1 MKIGILTQ
9 PLHHNYGGIIQNWA
23 LQQVLRRLGHRPEMI
38 FLTNGSRPNRLL
50 LVKRCLSLVKCLI
63 KKYLLRKLYIYLYS
77 IYDPKYNPTVPHY
90 ADYRF
95 VRRICK
101 TKRLTADI
109 DLARLAR
116 RRKYEAF
123 VVGSDQVWREEYS
136 PRIQSFF
143 LDFLPNGDARK
154 RIAYAA
160 SFGKAQDYISADK
173 MPECRRLLGRFDAV
187 SVREDEGV
195 DIVRNDFGRNQVE
208 KVLDPTLL
216 LDAADY
222 QNLIK
227 LADRHTEPYIASYV
241 LDPSDDKS
249 ALLEQISAE
258 RKLSVSAIDIEVR
271 PEGMATMSQWL
282 ANFADADFVVTD
294 SFHGCV
300 FSIIFGKPFIAIGNA
315 ERGLGRFQSLL
326 GELGL
331 NDRLITGLSDYQTRN
346 DKLLATLNYEPVRAR
361 IDKLRQS
368 SIQFLTDSLK

>member
-38 FLTNGSRPNRLL
+38 FLAGACRPKGAFLI
-50 LVKRCLSLVKCLI
+50 KRCLSFIKCLI
-63 KKYLLRKLYIYLYS
+63 KKYLLRKPHIYLYS
-77 IYDPKYNPTVPHY
+77 VFDPAYNPSAPHY
-90 ADYRF
+90 ADSEF

-109 DLARLAR
+109 NLARLAR

-136 PRIQSFF
+136 PHIQSFF

-160 SFGKAQDYISADK
+160 SFGKAHDYISADK
-173 MPECRRLLGRFDAV
+173 MPECRRLLARFDAV

-195 DIVRNDFGRNQVE
+195 DIVRNDFGRDQVE

-216 LDAADY
+216 LDVADY

-227 LADRHTEPYIASYV
+227 PADRHTEPYIASYV

-249 ALLEQISAE
+249 ALLAQISAE
-258 RKLSVSAIDIEVR
+258 RRLPVSAIDIEIR
-271 PEGMATMSQWL
+271 QEGMATMSQWL

-331 NDRLITGLSDYQTRN
+331 NDRLITGLSDYQTRK
-346 DKLLATLNYEPVRAR
+346 DKLLATLNYEPVRAKL
-361 IDKLRQS
+361 DKLRQS
-368 SIQFLTDSLK
+368 SLHFLTDSLK

>member
-23 LQQVLRRLGHRPEMI
+23 LQQVLQRLRHRPEMI
-38 FLTNGSRPNRLL
+38 FLTYGSRPNLL
-50 LVKRCLSLVKCLI
+50 LLAKRCLSFAKCLI
-63 KKYLLRKLYIYLYS
+63 KKYLLRSPNVYLYS
-77 IYDPKYNPTVPHY
+77 VFDPRYNPSAPHY
-90 ADYRF
+90 ADSEF
-95 VRRICK
+95 VQRICK
-101 TKRLTADI
+101 TKPLTADI

-143 LDFLPNGDARK
+143 LDFLPNGDSRK

-160 SFGKAQDYISADK
+160 SFGKARDYISVNK
-173 MPECRRLLGRFDAV
+173 MPECRRLLARFDAV

-216 LDAADY
+216 LDASDY
-222 QNLIK
+222 QNLINQ
-227 LADRHTEPYIASYV
+227 ADRHTEPYIALYV
-241 LDPSDDKS
+241 LDASDDKS
-249 ALLEQISAE
+249 ALLAQISAE
-258 RKLSVSAIDIEVR
+258 RKLPVSAIDIEIR

-300 FSIIFGKPFIAIGNA
+300 FSIIFGKPFIAIANT
-315 ERGLGRFQSLL
+315 ERGLGRFHSLL

-331 NDRLITGLSDYQTRN
+331 NDRLITGVNDYTVRR
-346 DKLLATLNYEPVRAR
+346 DTLLAPFNYEPVRAR
-361 IDKLRQS
+361 LDKLRQS
-368 SIQFLTDSLK
+368 SLQFLTDSLK